1 MQPESRRMLRKAWP
15 HLLAALL
22 VLIFFAE
29 LAADVHRQS
38 LSWDE
43 GDHIFAGYQSWK
55 THDFGINPEHPPF
68 VKALATVPLLF
79 MHLETPPSKHL
90 PFFKDEAYFDG
101 YDLIF
106 HQRGGLAEAKQIIF
120 RARMFAATLSVGMA
134 VLVYLAG
141 LEMFGA
147 PAALLAL
154 ALVVFEPNLI
164 AHGAY
169 VTTDMGVTCFLFAV
183 FFALYRF
190 RRRPGWGRLLVLGIA
205 VGLALA
211 SKHSAVLMLPMAL
224 VLTGCDLLLAKAPE
238 RRTAIAR
245 QYAVAYGGGL
255 VVGVLLLW
263 TAYGFRYS
271 VHPNGTHMSPSLVEY
286 MQPLHG
292 VEPKVYGFLGAH
304 HLLPESYLYGLV
316 DIRRQSLPGTSFPT
330 YIFGQVHAH
339 GVWYYF
345 PAAFL
350 IKSTIPFMLLL
361 LLAVFAIAAGR
372 LRGRQRLLFL
382 IIPPAVYL
390 SVAMATG
397 LDIGVRHILP
407 TYPFFAVLAGGAA
420 VCLARMHRAWAVA
433 ISLLVCW
440 HVVTTVRS
448 FPNPIA
454 YSNEFWGGPSQTWR
468 YLTDSNVD
476 WGQQLQSV
484 KAYLDRN
491 DIHDCWFGYFVYPEI
506 DYRTYGIPCRPL
518 PTQDAIWAHRQV
530 DAPAT
535 ITGTVLVSA
544 GTLSGY
550 EFGSDRLSP
559 YQVFQRAKPVA
570 QIDDGVFVYR
580 GSFNTSF
587 AAALGHATR
596 ADALLAKQDSAAAL
610 AEAQQAVAVNPQV
623 LQAQMALGDSFAALH
638 HTPEAAAAYARAL
651 AITQSMEPDARGD
664 WTVIIRD
671 KTQALKPSQPAP

>member
-1 MQPESRRMLRKAWP
+1 MLRKARP

-22 VLIFFAE
+22 VLIFFGE
-29 LAADVHRQS
+29 LAVDVHRQS

-43 GDHIFAGYQSWK
+43 GDHIFAGYQGWK

-79 MHLETPPSKHL
+79 MHLETPPSRHL

-120 RARMFAATLSVGMA
+120 RVRMFAAGLSVGMA
-134 VLVYLAG
+134 ILVYLAG
-141 LEMFGA
+141 LEMFGI

-154 ALVVFEPNLI
+154 TLVVFEPNLI

-183 FFALYRF
+183 FFALYRL

-205 VGLALA
+205 VGLALV

-224 VLTGCDLLLAKAPE
+224 VLTGCELLLAKAPE
-238 RRTAIAR
+238 RRGAIGR
-245 QYAVAYGGGL
+245 QYALAYGGAL
-255 VVGVLLLW
+255 VIGIALLW
-263 TAYGFRYS
+263 TVYGFRYS

-292 VEPKVYGFLGAH
+292 VEPGLYGFLGAH
-304 HLLPESYLYGLV
+304 HMLPESYLYGLV

-350 IKSTIPFMLLL
+350 IKSTLPFMLLL
-361 LLAVFAIAAGR
+361 WIAAFAVATGR

-382 IIPPAVYL
+382 IVPPVVYL
-390 SVAMATG
+390 SIAMATG

-407 TYPFFAVLAGGAA
+407 TYPFFAVLGAGAA
-420 VCLARMHRAWAVA
+420 VSLARMHRAWAVA
-433 ISLLVCW
+433 VALLVCW
-440 HVVTTVRS
+440 HIVTTVRS

-454 YSNEFWGGPSQTWR
+454 YSNELWGRSVADMALSHGFELRLGPAAP
-468 YLTDSNVD
+468 V
-476 WGQQLQSV
+476 GQ
-484 KAYLDRN
+484 
-491 DIHDCWFGYFVYPEI
+491 
-506 DYRTYGIPCRPL
+506 GIP
-518 PTQDAIWAHRQV
+518 
-530 DAPAT
+530 
-535 ITGTVLVSA
+535 
-544 GTLSGY
+544 
-550 EFGSDRLSP
+550 GS
-559 YQVFQRAKPVA
+559 
-570 QIDDGVFVYR
+570 
-580 GSFNTSF
+580 
-587 AAALGHATR
+587 
-596 ADALLAKQDSAAAL
+596 
-610 AEAQQAVAVNPQV
+610 
-623 LQAQMALGDSFAALH
+623 
-638 HTPEAAAAYARAL
+638 
-651 AITQSMEPDARGD
+651 
-664 WTVIIRD
+664 
-671 KTQALKPSQPAP
+671 